1 MLRQQMA
8 MRASSVERLTR
19 ELGDDD
25 LVLDVGGWIQ
35 PFTRADWVIDLMPYE
50 SRGQDGS
57 QGEGPERFSA
67 DTWVQRDICDHDA
80 WPFED
85 KQFDFV
91 TCAHTL
97 EDVRDPI
104 WMCSELNRIAK
115 AGYIEVPSRLEEQSY
130 GFQGPWTGWSHHRW
144 LVDVDQDAGN
154 IDFVY
159 KPHLVNGREQ
169 DRFPAEFRNRLSTEE
184 RVQTFWWEGSFSF
197 RERLF
202 WDPIEF
208 DAYVGGFVTD
218 ELAKRGLTRGE
229 LAGSAGLSG
238 RLRRALRH

>member
-1 MLRQQMA
+1 MLA
-8 MRASSVERLTR
+8 ASVDRMLA
-19 ELGDDD
+19 ELPEDAV
-25 LVLDVGGWIQ
+25 VLDVGGAMK
-35 PFTRADWVIDLMPYE
+35 PFTRADWIMDALPYE
-50 SRGQDGS
+50 KRGELGRV
-57 QGEGPERFSA
+57 GPDEERFNA
-67 DTWVQRDICDHDA
+67 DTWVRRDFCDREP
-80 WPFED
+80 WPFRDNEI
-85 KQFDFV
+85 DFAI
-91 TCAHTL
+91 CSHTL

-144 LVDVDQDAGN
+144 LVDVDQDGAG

-184 RVQTFWWEGSFSF
+184 RVQTFWWEGSFEF

-202 WDPIEF
+202 WDPMEF

-229 LAGSAGLSG
+229 LSGSAGLTG
-238 RLRRALRH
+238 RLRRALRN